1 MAICGFRAWP
11 VLHFEKERE
20 SYNSWLSILSDT
32 ETGLAISG
40 RVTQARHRSADT
52 DTATDWREGRGEERG
67 KLVLLRSLEYL
78 EIITAL
84 ADL

>member
-1 MAICGFRAWP
+1 MPAPDPELLWP
-11 VLHFEKERE
+11 FAGLEPGLCSILRRRERE

-52 DTATDWREGRGEERG
+52 DTATDWREGRGEG
-67 KLVLLRSLEYL
+67 QTSF
-78 EIITAL
+78 IAITGVS
-84 ADL
+84 